1 MRKNW
6 CNDYDMLF
14 TVLCEVFVCHYFFIV
29 KYYLFMDISY
39 TFAFVVL
46 YVVCNCYQLIFKIFQ
61 IIMKTKNFIVC
72 MLLGLIAVPAMSQS
86 VEETKAD
93 SLQQVVDEISEKN
106 KQLEAEALDKK
117 IWKDR
122 AKYFNILLSDKN
134 FTRP

>member
-1 MRKNW
+1 
-6 CNDYDMLF
+6 
-14 TVLCEVFVCHYFFIV
+14 
-29 KYYLFMDISY
+29 MDISY

-106 KQLEAEALDKK
+106 K
-117 IWKDR
+117 
-122 AKYFNILLSDKN
+122 
-134 FTRP
+134 

>member
-1 MRKNW
+1 
-6 CNDYDMLF
+6 
-14 TVLCEVFVCHYFFIV
+14 
-29 KYYLFMDISY
+29 
-39 TFAFVVL
+39 
-46 YVVCNCYQLIFKIFQ
+46 
-61 IIMKTKNFIVC
+61 MKTKNFIVC

-106 KQLEAEALDKK
+106 KQLETEALDKK